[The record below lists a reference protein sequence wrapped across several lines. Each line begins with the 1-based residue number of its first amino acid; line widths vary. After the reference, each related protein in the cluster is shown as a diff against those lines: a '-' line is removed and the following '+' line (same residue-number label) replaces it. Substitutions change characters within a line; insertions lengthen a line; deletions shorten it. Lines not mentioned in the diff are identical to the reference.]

1 MQGNSAFQEL
11 QSEFIAARR
20 MEAEV
25 QRLAEQDH
33 ADLEGEIRVRDEAL
47 SRYQALEQMAE
58 QRMPSSTV
66 QHGMLQAGGCGTSPF
81 GEPTVS

>member
-33 ADLEGEIRVRDEAL
+33 AELEGEIRVRDEAL
-47 SRYQALEQMAE
+47 SRLQALEQTAE
-58 QRMPSSTV
+58 RGVASWYVASGWLWNVTVWRTDGQR
-66 QHGMLQAGGCGTSPF
+66 
-81 GEPTVS
+81 